1 MKKFLIFYLV
11 QKNHHTNLL
20 GKNKNK
26 NKLICVYK
34 YFNEVIK
41 CRIFEEKKGSV
52 IVRGLEEVIVAN
64 KNEVYKL
71 LEKGSK
77 RRQTAATLMNSQSR

>member
-1 MKKFLIFYLV
+1 MYSI
-11 QKNHHTNLL
+11 
-20 GKNKNK
+20 
-26 NKLICVYK
+26 
-34 YFNEVIK
+34 VIQFE

-52 IVRGLEEVIVAN
+52 IVRGLEEVIVGN

>member
-1 MKKFLIFYLV
+1 M
-11 QKNHHTNLL
+11 
-20 GKNKNK
+20 
-26 NKLICVYK
+26 
-34 YFNEVIK
+34 
-41 CRIFEEKKGSV
+41 
-52 IVRGLEEVIVAN
+52 RGLEEVIVSN

>member
-1 MKKFLIFYLV
+1 MNFIMNNNLIQFE
-11 QKNHHTNLL
+11 
-20 GKNKNK
+20 
-26 NKLICVYK
+26 
-34 YFNEVIK
+34 F
-41 CRIFEEKKGSV
+41 RIFEEKKGSV
-52 IVRGLEEVIVAN
+52 IVRGLEEVIVSN